1 MPVRR
6 KSNHLARKQ
15 IKSLWQAR
23 KSTIKYLLYFGIGLI
38 LGSLAAVI
46 CGSESIPF
54 RILLNQLAILPKHGL
69 WTLWREKLLYAAII
83 VLYLLIAARCL
94 WGNPLILVTPI
105 LFGVGQGAII
115 TFLLMLLGWKG
126 LTYILMS
133 SILPKTVQLAAI
145 ILLCNT
151 AQSDLKRLSGGE
163 NITQA
168 LLWVVGAVLFAAG
181 ALLQTV
187 MQIKLSSGIIA

>member
-6 KSNHLARKQ
+6 KGNHLARKQ

-94 WGNPLILVTPI
+94 WGNPLILATPI

-133 SILPKTVQLAAI
+133 NILPKTVQLTAI

-163 NITQA
+163 YITQA

-181 ALLQTV
+181 ALMQTV

>member
-6 KSNHLARKQ
+6 KSNLLARKQ

-54 RILLNQLAILPKHGL
+54 RILLNQLAILHKHGL

-83 VLYLLIAARCL
+83 VLYLFIAARCL
-94 WGNPLILVTPI
+94 WGNPLILATPI

-133 SILPKTVQLAAI
+133 NILPKTVQLAAI

-163 NITQA
+163 NIMQA

>member
-6 KSNHLARKQ
+6 KNNHLARKQ

-94 WGNPLILVTPI
+94 WGNPLILATPI

-133 SILPKTVQLAAI
+133 NILPKTVQLAAI

-168 LLWVVGAVLFAAG
+168 LLWVVGAILFAAG

>member
-6 KSNHLARKQ
+6 KSNLLARKQ

-94 WGNPLILVTPI
+94 WGNPLILATPI

-133 SILPKTVQLAAI
+133 NILPKTVQLAAI

-163 NITQA
+163 NIMQA

>member
-1 MPVRR
+1 MPVGR

-94 WGNPLILVTPI
+94 WGNPLILATPI

-133 SILPKTVQLAAI
+133 IILPKTVQLAAI

-181 ALLQTV
+181 ALMQTV

>member
-15 IKSLWQAR
+15 IKSLCQAR
-23 KSTIKYLLYFGIGLI
+23 KSTIKYLLCFGIGLL

-69 WTLWREKLLYAAII
+69 WTLWREKLLFTAII

-94 WGNPLILVTPI
+94 WGNPLILATPI

-133 SILPKTVQLAAI
+133 NILPKTVQLAAI

-163 NITQA
+163 NSMQA
-168 LLWVVGAVLFAAG
+168 LLWAVGAVLFSAG
-181 ALLQTV
+181 ALMQTV
-187 MQIKLSSGIIA
+187 MQIKLSSGILT

>member
-1 MPVRR
+1 M
-6 KSNHLARKQ
+6 ARKQ

-94 WGNPLILVTPI
+94 WGNPLILATPI

-133 SILPKTVQLAAI
+133 NILPKTVQLAAI

>member
-6 KSNHLARKQ
+6 KSNLLARKQ

-94 WGNPLILVTPI
+94 WGNPLILATPI

-133 SILPKTVQLAAI
+133 NILPKTVQLAAI

-168 LLWVVGAVLFAAG
+168 LLWVVGAILFAAG

>member
-6 KSNHLARKQ
+6 KSNHLTRKQ

-94 WGNPLILVTPI
+94 WGNPLILATPI

-133 SILPKTVQLAAI
+133 NILPKTVQLAAI

-181 ALLQTV
+181 ALMQTV